1 MKELNTNQNVKF
13 NGTIIKTIVVPGS
26 ESRIYKKLLKH
37 KPANEQENEFLKN
50 LEESIKSGFKS
61 FNVPRYAPS
70 IDKTGRINFVPSEK
84 PLFGYSYYELQEI
97 ARNNQIR
104 IGNDREFY
112 PFLGIIIYRLMS
124 DCSEKE
130 AFTMICSDD
139 SKKLKDRLGASK
151 FLLADDEDKD
161 GFWVVGDSCKIN
173 FDSNPLA
180 RLLYCNDC
188 YCCCKCG
195 TAWFVI

>member
-1 MKELNTNQNVKF
+1 MKKGNVYEKVKF
-13 NGTIIKTIVVPGS
+13 NGKIIKTIVVPGS

-37 KPANEQENEFLKN
+37 KPANKQEKKFLEDLKA
-50 LEESIKSGFKS
+50 SIESGFKS
-61 FNVPRYAPS
+61 FNVPMYAPS
-70 IDKTGRINFVPSEK
+70 IDKTGRINFIPGEK
-84 PLFGYSYYELQEI
+84 PSVGYSYYELQEI

-112 PFLGIIIYRLMS
+112 PFLGIIIYQLMS

-151 FLLADDEDKD
+151 FLLADADDD
-161 GFWVVGDSCKIN
+161 AFWVVGGSCKIN

-188 YCCCKCG
+188 YCCCKCASG
-195 TAWFVI
+195 WFVI